1 MKSSK
6 LQADELLKSKNEVPL
21 EFNRVAVKYDF
32 ATSLSQGYQSD
43 LQRSVDRMNLNGN
56 EYVADLCCGTGK
68 STIACLNKLP
78 NGKVVGIDNSE
89 GMLESAKRKFYDQIE
104 SGKLKFELNDVMEL
118 DYDDNTFDAIFMAY
132 GIRNMPDY
140 KKCLNNLHR
149 MLKPGGV
156 ICFHE
161 YGLKDNIFAK
171 LYWYIMGYLVI
182 IPISAIITGSTKIF
196 RYLIKSVFDFPSP
209 DKFLEMLNDSG
220 FEKVK
225 RFPQPSWRRPLM
237 HSFIAYKPKT

>member
-1 MKSSK
+1 MESSK

-43 LQRSVDRMNLNGN
+43 LQKSVDRMNLTGN

-68 STIACLNKLP
+68 SSIACLNNLP
-78 NGKVVGIDNSE
+78 NGKVLGIDNSE
-89 GMLESAKRKFYDQIE
+89 GMLENAKQKFPNQIE
-104 SGKLKFELNDVMEL
+104 AGKLKFELNDVMEL
-118 DYDDNTFDAIFMAY
+118 DYDDNYFDAIFMAY

-140 KKCLNNLHR
+140 EKCLQNLHR

-171 LYWYIMGYLVI
+171 MYWSLMGYLVI
-182 IPISAIITGSTKIF
+182 IPISAIISGSSKIF
-196 RYLIKSVFDFPSP
+196 RYLIKSVLNFPSP
-209 DKFLEMLNDSG
+209 NKFLEMLNITG

-225 RFPQPSWRRPLM
+225 RFPQPSWRRPIL
-237 HSFIAYKPKT
+237 HTFIAYKPNK